1 MKDLISHLKQ
11 QLPEN
16 LRFLERMVSMESP
29 SFDKPLVDKFVRFAG
44 SRFQEIGGEIE
55 YVATERFGD
64 QMLARFSGKSS
75 DRILLL
81 GHTDT
86 VWPAGEIE
94 KRPFKIG
101 DGRVFG
107 PGVFDMKAGIL
118 LMWMAVGALSRMRG
132 ALERSVTVLLTSDEE
147 VGSNSS
153 RALTESEAAR
163 CRAVFVLEPSLPGGV
178 LKTARKGVGQFTLK
192 AVGRAAHA
200 GIDPLKGVNAI
211 EEISRQIL
219 KLHRLTDVVQGTTVT
234 VGVVQGG
241 TRSNVV
247 PAEAAAEIDVR
258 ITSMG
263 EAERVTR
270 AIGALA
276 PELPGA
282 RLEVSG
288 SINRPPME
296 RTSDTV
302 RLFEVARRIAAQI
315 GIDLKEGS
323 TGGASD
329 GNLTSALGIPTLD
342 GLGAVGDGAHS
353 VDEWVDVESLP
364 ARAALVA
371 GLIETA

>member
-44 SRFQEIGGEIE
+44 SRFQEIGGEVE

-81 GHTDT
+81 GHSDT

-342 GLGAVGDGAHS
+342 GLGAVGDGAHA

>member
-44 SRFQEIGGEIE
+44 SRFQEIGGEVE

-81 GHTDT
+81 GHSDT

-94 KRPFKIG
+94 KRPFEIG
-101 DGRVFG
+101 DGRIFG

-342 GLGAVGDGAHS
+342 GLGAVGDGAHA